1 LDQSAVDIVET
12 AKRTGARDRRDRSR
26 CQRGSNDSA
35 LIAVRMRTKSQW
47 NSSKLGPISA
57 CWTLSVRPPKT
68 VDELKKLNL
77 PAGVDIL
84 LSLSLICKDYWE
96 KKIGMA
102 RIFNDQG
109 HQVPVTVIACGP
121 CTVLQR
127 KIKDHEGYD
136 AVQLA
141 FGDTTE
147 QRMTKAAF
155 GACKKLN
162 VKPLRHRCEM
172 AVEAGD
178 EF

>member
-1 LDQSAVDIVET
+1 MQGL
-12 AKRTGARDRRDRSR
+12 
-26 CQRGSNDSA
+26 
-35 LIAVRMRTKSQW
+35 
-47 NSSKLGPISA
+47 LG
-57 CWTLSVRPPKT
+57 
-68 VDELKKLNL
+68 KKN
-77 PAGVDIL
+77 
-84 LSLSLICKDYWE
+84 
-96 KKIGMA
+96 GMA